1 MLISV
6 RQSCANLKH
15 TLLRFCRN
23 RSGSVAII
31 FALCL
36 IPLLLAV
43 GGAVDF
49 SRYYDT
55 RQNLQNALDASVLA
69 GAAQRSATVASATF
83 SAWNVTVDSRAVTPG
98 YTGCSSSATSCVGT
112 ITTALPTTFIG
123 ITGIDSLPLNITA
136 TAEMGAGTTTSGGPC
151 VWLLSTGLWSTATL
165 NAPTCEVDVLSGDSY
180 LYTGA
185 RIITDK
191 LCVARGVN
199 VTNYGGSVVDS
210 DGASALSQNCTTTAD
225 PYSGKYSDPSYSGC
239 DYTYYA
245 SYTSATMNPGV
256 YCGGMTF
263 TSGTITFNP
272 GVYIIRGGTIKFY
285 NSLTVTGTGV
295 VFFFADSSSYM
306 YMTSGANV
314 TFTAPTSSNCG
325 TYNGISTCSYT
336 GVLMFEPESL
346 SYNCSGLLG
355 WLTCTLLPWTV
366 ANTNYMTMLEPGSTL
381 TETGL
386 IYMPSR
392 YLTQDGGT
400 MTNHGGI
407 VLSGLRL
414 YSGAVLNVDNGTTA
428 AGAVRLKY

>member
-1 MLISV
+1 MRRLW
-6 RQSCANLKH
+6 RD
-15 TLLRFCRN
+15 
-23 RSGSVAII
+23 RSGNVAII
-31 FALCL
+31 FALSL
-36 IPLLLAV
+36 VPMLLAV

-55 RQNLQNALDASVLA
+55 RQTLQSALDASVLA
-69 GAAQRSATVASATF
+69 GAAQSSTTVAAATF
-83 SAWNVTVDSRAVTPG
+83 NAWNVKLDGAVVTPS
-98 YTGCSSSATSCVGT
+98 YTGCTSSATSCVGT
-112 ITTALPTTFIG
+112 ITTTLSTAFIG
-123 ITGIDSLPLNITA
+123 VAGINSLPLNITA
-136 TAEMGAGTTTSGGPC
+136 TAGSGSVSTASGGAC
-151 VWLLSTGLWSTATL
+151 VWLMHAGLWSTATL
-165 NAPTCEVDVLSGDSY
+165 NAPTCDVDVLAGDSY
-180 LYTGA
+180 LYSGA

-191 LCVARGVN
+191 LCVASGVS

-210 DGASALSQNCTTTAD
+210 DGASSLSQNCTTTAD

-245 SYTSATMNPGV
+245 SYSSATMNPGV

-263 TSGTITFNP
+263 TSGTIAFKP
-272 GVYIIRGGTIKFY
+272 GVYIIKGGTIKFY
-285 NSLTVTGTGV
+285 NTLTVTGTGV

-325 TYNGISTCSYT
+325 TYNGINTCDYT
-336 GVLMFEPESL
+336 GVLMFEPKSL

-355 WLTCTLLPWTV
+355 WLTCTLLPWT
-366 ANTNYMTMLEPGSTL
+366 AASTNYMTMLEPGSTL

-407 VLSGLRL
+407 VLTGLRL
-414 YSGAVLNVDNGTTA
+414 YTGAVLNVDATTTGK
-428 AGAVRLKY
+428 GAVRLEY